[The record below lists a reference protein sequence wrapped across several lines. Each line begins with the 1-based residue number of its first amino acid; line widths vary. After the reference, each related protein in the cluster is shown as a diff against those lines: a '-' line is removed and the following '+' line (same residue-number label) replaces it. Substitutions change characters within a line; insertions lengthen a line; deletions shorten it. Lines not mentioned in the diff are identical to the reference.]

1 MCALFL
7 EFIENKTKKKREK
20 QRVGGDEWV
29 EERGV
34 EDFKFYQR
42 DKEIKR

>member
-1 MCALFL
+1 M
-7 EFIENKTKKKREK
+7 
-20 QRVGGDEWV
+20 

-42 DKEIKR
+42 DKEIEIERENRPISKDIINQKKEEVFKKKLEK